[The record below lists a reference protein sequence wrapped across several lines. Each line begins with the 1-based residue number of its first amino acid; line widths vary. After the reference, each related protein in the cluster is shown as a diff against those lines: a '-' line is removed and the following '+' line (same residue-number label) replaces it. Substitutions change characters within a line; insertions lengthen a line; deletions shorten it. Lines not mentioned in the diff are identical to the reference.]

1 MARQQRWFRAGST
14 VGGLRR
20 AAAVGVVAARGE
32 SAAAVTRNP
41 AGLEMEAALRLTAGQ
56 MATFQQQGPG
66 RRAAR
71 PTRAVGSVAAAS
83 GRSVRAHSGVETAR
97 QSDGRGS
104 RADGEVE
111 RGGRVATQTAT
122 TAESGTPRRRGGD
135 DDAAAAAAAGEKVE
149 PKTKLQF
156 WVRCVH
162 GSGAKVTSSEA

>member
-1 MARQQRWFRAGST
+1 
-14 VGGLRR
+14 
-20 AAAVGVVAARGE
+20 
-32 SAAAVTRNP
+32 
-41 AGLEMEAALRLTAGQ
+41 MEAALRLTAGQ

-71 PTRAVGSVAAAS
+71 PTRAAGSVAAAS

-111 RGGRVATQTAT
+111 RSGRVATQAAT
-122 TAESGTPRRRGGD
+122 KAESGTPRRCGGD
-135 DDAAAAAAAGEKVE
+135 DDAAAAAPAASEKVE